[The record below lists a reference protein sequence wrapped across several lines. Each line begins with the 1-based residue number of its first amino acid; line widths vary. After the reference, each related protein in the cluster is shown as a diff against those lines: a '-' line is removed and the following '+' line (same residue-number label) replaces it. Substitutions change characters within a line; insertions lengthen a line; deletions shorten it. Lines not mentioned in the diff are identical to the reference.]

1 MGQRSRAVL
10 RATLTTA
17 ALLTGWLPA
26 SAQDY
31 PTRAVKI
38 VVPFAAGSSTDILA
52 RVLAKDFQQRLG
64 QPFIVENKA
73 GADGLIAAQAVVL
86 SEADGYTLFVTTHTS
101 QAANVSL
108 FKSLPYDPLKDF
120 TPISR
125 LTSGQFVLAVN
136 PTLPVKTVAEL
147 ISHIKANPG
156 KYSYATANSTSTVA
170 MAWLAALKDL
180 DVVRV
185 NYASAPRAM
194 ADLIANH
201 VQITFGDQAN
211 TVPLVQ
217 DGKLT
222 GLAVTGASRS
232 DLVPTLPTMRE
243 AGVNDIVLNS
253 WAALYAPAKLPAPI
267 VDKLNKAVLA
277 AYRETDVITALKAA
291 GYDLVTSTPEELATF
306 NKQQI
311 EVWRSAVMLGKIEQR

>member
-1 MGQRSRAVL
+1 MRILQAIVALG
-10 RATLTTA
+10 
-17 ALLTGWLPA
+17 ALLAGWWPA

-31 PTRAVKI
+31 PARPVKI
-38 VVPFAAGSSTDILA
+38 VVPFAAGSSTDLLA

-73 GADGLIAAQAVVL
+73 GAEGQIAAQAVIAA
-86 SEADGYTLFVTTHTS
+86 EPDGYTLFVTTHTS

-120 TPISR
+120 SPISR
-125 LTSGQFVLAVN
+125 LTSGQFILAVN
-136 PTLPVKTVAEL
+136 PVLPVKTVDEL
-147 ISHIKANPG
+147 VRHIKANPG
-156 KYSYATANSTSTVA
+156 KFSYATANSTSTVA
-170 MAWLAALKDL
+170 MAWLAALKEL

-185 NYASAPRAM
+185 NYASAPRAV
-194 ADLIANH
+194 ADLLANH

-211 TVPLVQ
+211 TAPLVQ
-217 DGKLT
+217 DGRLT
-222 GLAVTGASRS
+222 GLAVTGGSRS

-243 AGVNDIVLNS
+243 AGVNELVLNS
-253 WAALYAPAKLPAPI
+253 WAALYGPAKLPPAI

-277 AYRETDVITALKAA
+277 AYREADIVKALKAA
-291 GYDLVTSTPEELATF
+291 GYDLVTSTPDELAAF

-311 EVWRSAVMLGKIEQR
+311 DVWRTAVTLGKIEQR

>member
-1 MGQRSRAVL
+1 MRSLKAIVI
-10 RATLTTA
+10 AI
-17 ALLTGWLPA
+17 ALLAGWQNA
-26 SAQDY
+26 GAQDY
-31 PTRAVKI
+31 PTRPVKI
-38 VVPFAAGSSTDILA
+38 IVPFAAGSSTDILA

-73 GADGLIAAQAVVL
+73 GADGLIGAQAVT
-86 SEADGYTLFVTTHTS
+86 SAEPDGYTLFVTTHTS

-120 TPISR
+120 SPISR

-136 PTLPVKTVAEL
+136 PAMPVKSVAEL
-147 ISHIKANPG
+147 IAHIKANPG

-194 ADLIANH
+194 ADLLANH
-201 VQITFGDQAN
+201 VHLTFGDQAN
-211 TVPLVQ
+211 TVPLVA
-217 DGKLT
+217 DGRLT
-222 GLAVTGASRS
+222 ALAVTGASRS
-232 DLVPTLPTMRE
+232 ELLPALPTMRE
-243 AGVNDIVLNS
+243 SGVPDIVLNS
-253 WAALYAPAKLPAPI
+253 WAALYGPAKLPAAI
-267 VDKLNKAVLA
+267 VEKLNKAVLA
-277 AYRETDVITALKAA
+277 AYRESEVITALKAA
-291 GYDLVTSTPEELATF
+291 GYDLITSTPDELAAF

-311 EVWRSAVMLGKIEQR
+311 DVWRTAVTLGKIEPR

>member
-1 MGQRSRAVL
+1 MRLLQAIVTVAVL
-10 RATLTTA
+10 FAGSQQA
-17 ALLTGWLPA
+17 A
-26 SAQDY
+26 AQEY
-31 PTRAVKI
+31 PSRPVKI

-73 GADGLIAAQAVVL
+73 GADGLIAAQAVVT
-86 SEADGYTLFVTTHTS
+86 SEPDGYTLFVTTHTS

-125 LTSGQFVLAVN
+125 LTSGQFILAVN
-136 PTLPVKTVAEL
+136 PTVPVKSVEEL

-170 MAWLAALKDL
+170 MAWLAALKEL

-194 ADLIANH
+194 ADLLANH

-211 TVPLVQ
+211 TAPLVQ
-217 DGKLT
+217 DGRLK
-222 GLAVTGASRS
+222 GLAVTGANRS
-232 DLVPTLPTMRE
+232 ELVPALPTMRE
-243 AGVNDIVLNS
+243 SGVNELVLNS
-253 WAALYAPAKLPAPI
+253 WAAVYGPAKLPPAI

-277 AYRETDVITALKAA
+277 AYRETDVVTALKAA
-291 GYDLVTSTPEELATF
+291 GYDLVTSKPEELAAF
-306 NKQQI
+306 NAQQI
-311 EVWRSAVMLGKIEQR
+311 EVWRTAVTLGKIEPR

>member
-1 MGQRSRAVL
+1 MRLLQAMIVMS
-10 RATLTTA
+10 
-17 ALLTGWLPA
+17 ALLAGAA
-26 SAQDY
+26 SAQEY
-31 PTRAVKI
+31 PSRAVKI
-38 VVPFAAGSSTDILA
+38 IVPFAAGSSTDILA

-73 GADGLIAAQAVVL
+73 GADGLIAAQAVVAA
-86 SEADGYTLFVTTHTS
+86 EPDGYTLFVTTHTS

-125 LTSGQFVLAVN
+125 LTSGQFILAVN
-136 PTLPVKTVAEL
+136 PTVPVKSVEEL

-170 MAWLAALKDL
+170 MAWLAALKGL

-194 ADLIANH
+194 ADLLANH

-211 TVPLVQ
+211 TAPLVQ
-217 DGKLT
+217 DGRLK
-222 GLAVTGASRS
+222 GLAVTGAGRS
-232 DLVPTLPTMRE
+232 ELVPALPTMRE
-243 AGVNDIVLNS
+243 AGVNELVLNS
-253 WAALYAPAKLPAPI
+253 WAALYGPAKLPAAI
-267 VDKLNKAVLA
+267 VEKLNKSVHA
-277 AYRETDVITALKAA
+277 AYRENEVVTALKAA
-291 GYDLVTSTPEELATF
+291 GYDLVASRPEELAAF
-306 NKQQI
+306 NAQQI
-311 EVWRSAVMLGKIEQR
+311 DVWRTAVTLGKIEPR

>member
-1 MGQRSRAVL
+1 VRGLQVI
-10 RATLTTA
+10 A
-17 ALLTGWLPA
+17 ALVMLLSGLLPA
-26 SAQDY
+26 SAQEY
-31 PTRAVKI
+31 PSRPVKI

-73 GADGLIAAQAVVL
+73 GADGLIAAQAVVP
-86 SEADGYTLFVTTHTS
+86 SEPDGYTLFVTTHTS

-125 LTSGQFVLAVN
+125 LTSGQFILAVN
-136 PTLPVKTVAEL
+136 PTVPVKSVEEL

-170 MAWLAALKDL
+170 MAWLAALKEL

-194 ADLIANH
+194 ADLLANH

-211 TVPLVQ
+211 TAPLVQ
-217 DGKLT
+217 DGRLR
-222 GLAVTGASRS
+222 GLAVTGAARS
-232 DLVPTLPTMRE
+232 ELVPALPTMRE
-243 AGVNDIVLNS
+243 SGVNELVLNS
-253 WAALYAPAKLPAPI
+253 WAALYGPAKLPPAI
-267 VDKLNKAVLA
+267 VDKLNKAVFA
-277 AYRETDVITALKAA
+277 AYRETEVVTALKAA
-291 GYDLVTSTPEELATF
+291 GYDLFASKPEELAAF
-306 NKQQI
+306 NAQQI
-311 EVWRSAVMLGKIEQR
+311 EVWRTAVTLGKIEPR

>member
-1 MGQRSRAVL
+1 MRLLQAVVTVAVVFAGPQQAAAQEYPSR
-10 RATLTTA
+10 
-17 ALLTGWLPA
+17 P
-26 SAQDY
+26 
-31 PTRAVKI
+31 VKI

-73 GADGLIAAQAVVL
+73 GADGLIAAQAVIS

-101 QAANVSL
+101 QAANISL

-120 TPISR
+120 SPISR
-125 LTSGQFVLAVN
+125 LTSGQFILAVN
-136 PTLPVKTVAEL
+136 PTVPVKSVDEL
-147 ISHIKANPG
+147 IRHIKANPG
-156 KYSYATANSTSTVA
+156 KFSYATANSTSTVA

-194 ADLIANH
+194 ADLLANH

-211 TVPLVQ
+211 TAPLVQ
-217 DGKLT
+217 DGRLT
-222 GLAVTGASRS
+222 GLAVTGANRS
-232 DLVPTLPTMRE
+232 ALVPALPTMRE
-243 AGVNDIVLNS
+243 SGVNELVLNS
-253 WAALYAPAKLPAPI
+253 WAAFYGPAKLPSEI

-277 AYRETDVITALKAA
+277 AYRETEVVTALKAA
-291 GYDLVTSTPEELATF
+291 GYDLVTSTPAKLAAF
-306 NKQQI
+306 NIEQI
-311 EVWRSAVMLGKIEQR
+311 EVWRNAVTLGKIEPR

>member
-1 MGQRSRAVL
+1 MRLLQAIVTVAVL
-10 RATLTTA
+10 FAGSQQA
-17 ALLTGWLPA
+17 A
-26 SAQDY
+26 AQEY
-31 PTRAVKI
+31 PSRPVKI

-73 GADGLIAAQAVVL
+73 GADGLIAAQAVVT
-86 SEADGYTLFVTTHTS
+86 SEPDGYTLFVTTHTS

-125 LTSGQFVLAVN
+125 LTSGQFILAVN
-136 PTLPVKTVAEL
+136 PTVPVKSVEEL

-170 MAWLAALKDL
+170 MAWLAALKEL

-194 ADLIANH
+194 ADLLANH

-211 TVPLVQ
+211 TAPLVQ
-217 DGKLT
+217 DGRLK
-222 GLAVTGASRS
+222 GLAVTGANRS
-232 DLVPTLPTMRE
+232 ELVPTLPTMQE
-243 AGVNDIVLNS
+243 SGVNELVLNS
-253 WAALYAPAKLPAPI
+253 WAALYGPAKLPPAI

-277 AYRETDVITALKAA
+277 AYRETDVVTALKAA
-291 GYDLVTSTPEELATF
+291 GYDLVTSKPEELAAF
-306 NKQQI
+306 NAQQI
-311 EVWRSAVMLGKIEQR
+311 EVWRTAVTLGKIEPR